1 MSRLLFLPL
10 LLFFFYQPAEA
21 QLMNR
26 LKNKAKAGVAGVKAQ
41 PKAPEDVKKLSVEE
55 RRALYAKNENYQ
67 VVVGNLRFPAKDGRA
82 ESEVAGAAFAAKM
95 PNANSIDL
103 AAPLEQEDLIKF
115 VSFPETK
122 DWVGAG
128 EQFYS
133 IVEMSCFI
141 YDQEAQKSYNPGQ
154 YQKAGRMLQMAD
166 GSWIVYVVQMQSA
179 REFGPVEMVAAGA
192 KTEAKAQELFKAQS
206 SIDKAEAVEA
216 KIRAYMAAEEAKQLE
231 ARRQAAAK
239 VQVPKKGAMDKNSD
253 LRALSKKYLTELCE
267 KDGTPLLY
275 FHLESND
282 WTPYMNQLTSK
293 PFYRW
298 CKGAFVQKNKDG
310 SCMLHGFTLKQRYVG
325 GKYHT
330 EIEFGGVIQGQ
341 VPYGSYISCDN
352 IPK

>member
-1 MSRLLFLPL
+1 MYRFLFLPL
-10 LLFFFYQPAEA
+10 FLLFLYQPAEA

-41 PKAPEDVKKLSVEE
+41 TEQAVDINSLPAEE
-55 RRALYAKNENYQ
+55 RRALYEKKGYQ
-67 VVVGNLRFPAKDGRA
+67 VVVGYLHWATEQGELAEEVTGAAKAMQHPSATYA
-82 ESEVAGAAFAAKM
+82 ELTSPLEDRKLLQYSELPESSDWVEAGDKLYAIVGLSGIIKNPETNKAFRYQELDKATVRKLLFEDESWILYLNRPGAEVMVIAAGAAT
-95 PNANSIDL
+95 
-103 AAPLEQEDLIKF
+103 
-115 VSFPETK
+115 VTK
-122 DWVGAG
+122 A
-128 EQFYS
+128 QNLF
-133 IVEMSCFI
+133 
-141 YDQEAQKSYNPGQ
+141 EAESS
-154 YQKAGRMLQMAD
+154 L
-166 GSWIVYVVQMQSA
+166 
-179 REFGPVEMVAAGA
+179 
-192 KTEAKAQELFKAQS
+192 AKAK
-206 SIDKAEAVEA
+206 AVEA
-216 KIRAYMAAEEAKQLE
+216 KINIRLEKEKAKELEELNA
-231 ARRQAAAK
+231 AAAK
-239 VQVPKKGAMDKNSD
+239 VQVPKKGAMDKNSN

-282 WTPYMNQLTSK
+282 WTPYMNQRTSK

-310 SCMLHGFTLKQRYVG
+310 SCMLHGYTLKQRYVG